1 MPPFYR
7 EGNEGPEME
16 SNVSGATYTLEHIV
30 NTKYMVF
37 WIIFS
42 LIFFVQW

>member
-1 MPPFYR
+1 MPPFFR

-16 SNVSGATYTLEHIV
+16 SNVPGATYVLEHIV

-42 LIFFVQW
+42 LIFYVQW